1 MEMAKTLYEPT
12 RNQEDKIEWT
22 PVMDMAFKTPRRALL
37 EAPALA
43 LLDIHKPFYLYMD
56 LRKKIGKGL
65 LTQTLRP

>member
-43 LLDIHKPFYLYMD
+43 LLDIHNPFYLYVD
-56 LRKKIGKGL
+56 PRKGL
-65 LTQTLRP
+65 AKWVLT